1 MPVKYF
7 APWRETFSVVIALG
21 QGSVTNRCLS
31 VQAKKFP
38 WPWADRER
46 IVIGPWADCER
57 TVSRLWS
64 DCERTVSGPWADCE
78 RTVIGLWADCE
89 RTVIGLWTD
98 CERTVIGPWADCDR
112 THSGNWTTNTFD
124 IPVWRDCLVNSD
136 NVWLVTQ
143 EYNFN
148 LGAFISKQATTCI
161 FKTCNK
167 YIYIYIYCNYKCK
180 GLKCSFVLSER
191 LNVFSLD
198 ILFFCFISLVL
209 CSSLSLL

>member
-64 DCERTVSGPWADCE
+64 DCERTVSGLWSDCE
-78 RTVIGLWADCE
+78 RTVSGLWSD
-89 RTVIGLWTD
+89 R
-98 CERTVIGPWADCDR
+98 ERTVIGPIVEIGPQTPLTFRSDVIVWWIV
-112 THSGNWTTNTFD
+112 TMYGWSLKSTTLTLALLSQNKPQLVYLK
-124 IPVWRDCLVNSD
+124 PVTN
-136 NVWLVTQ
+136 
-143 EYNFN
+143 
-148 LGAFISKQATTCI
+148 I
-161 FKTCNK
+161 
-167 YIYIYIYCNYKCK
+167 YIYIYIATTNAK
-180 GLKCSFVLSER
+180 G
-191 LNVFSLD
+191 
-198 ILFFCFISLVL
+198 
-209 CSSLSLL
+209 